1 MRAVADNKRMNF
13 GAATQTDPFANAASL
28 DDEPIRLRYWASDR
42 PEPLGKDPY
51 LILGSEADCSIRLDD
66 PSRRTSRHHAAIV
79 RDASRVFIRDLRSK
93 NGVRV
98 DGARHER
105 CELVPGSELTIG
117 GRILI
122 VESTRSIALRS
133 YLARVIGWGDGR
145 NEEVDLAL
153 RAIRAAGTG
162 RDSLVLCGGA
172 DSLSIAYAIHRISRG
187 ADKPF
192 ITCDR
197 KRRSPEESGRTF
209 RNVSQLAE
217 AVEQAR
223 GGTICVWGARS
234 RLPHDYAAS
243 LSAVRDP
250 SAHTQLVVC
259 AGTPRDAERFLA
271 APIVIP
277 PLVNRP
283 DEIEHVIR
291 EYVHEAIAELGVSLE
306 SLAAADRAWI
316 LENMS
321 MSLREIET
329 AAYRLVALRGT
340 ENINQAAALLGL
352 AHVSLKRWAER
363 WNLL

>member
-1 MRAVADNKRMNF
+1 MNIA
-13 GAATQTDPFANAASL
+13 AATKTDPFANDTIV
-28 DDEPIRLRYWASDR
+28 DDVPIRLRYWASDR
-42 PEPLGKDPY
+42 PEPLGDDPY
-51 LILGSEADCSIRLDD
+51 VILGTEADCTIRLDD

-79 RDASRVFIRDLRSK
+79 RDANRVFIRDLRSK

-105 CELVPGSELTIG
+105 CEIVPGSELTIG
-117 GRILI
+117 GRVLI
-122 VESTRSIALRS
+122 VESTRSIALRN
-133 YLARVIGWGDGR
+133 YLARVIGWGDLR

-153 RAIRAAGTG
+153 RAIRAAATG
-162 RDSLVLCGGA
+162 RDALVLCGGA

-192 ITCDR
+192 ITADR
-197 KRRSPEESGRTF
+197 KRRSPDESGRTF
-209 RNVSQLAE
+209 RNVSQLAD

-223 GGTICVWGARS
+223 GGTICVWSARS

-259 AGTPRDAERFLA
+259 TGTPRDGERFLA

-277 PLVNRP
+277 PLASRA
-283 DEIEHVIR
+283 DEVEHVIR
-291 EYVHEAIAELGVSLE
+291 EYTHEAIGELGVSLE
-306 SLAAADRAWI
+306 SLAAADHAWI

-321 MSLREIET
+321 TSLREIET

-352 AHVSLKRWAER
+352 AHVSLSRWAER
-363 WNLL
+363 WHLL